1 MTKLY
6 SMLPEAVAEWER
18 RKVEAIARMPRS
30 EISKETKQEITD
42 YMDENREFYRQFFSM
57 MYNQRREFRAE
68 NGIGFIHINDFLG
81 GNLTFL
87 DRCLGAS
94 DYADIA
100 ADIRRA
106 ASSPDV
112 RTVLLEI
119 DSGGG
124 SAVGCV
130 EVGRLVSQLDSV
142 KPVVAFTSSL
152 CCSAAYAIAAGARER
167 YSIPSAMVGSIGTIM
182 TWLDYAKL
190 AEKEGITPHIVT
202 NEQADLKAAAN
213 MYRTPTDEEMAHL
226 QSLADEYGMQF
237 QSFVADRVE
246 RLDASEGF
254 RGQWVSGR
262 DAARI
267 GFIDGT
273 LEREELVS
281 VMSAS

>member
-1 MTKLY
+1 MTKIY
-6 SMLPEAVAEWER
+6 SMLPEAVATWER
-18 RKVEAIARMPRS
+18 RKIEAMAKMPRAEVS
-30 EISKETKQEITD
+30 RETKQAITD
-42 YMDENREFYRQFFSM
+42 MMDENREFYKQYFSM
-57 MYNQRREFRAE
+57 MYNQRREMRVE
-68 NGIGFIHINDFLG
+68 DGIAFIHINDYLG

-100 ADIRRA
+100 ADIRKA
-106 ASSPDV
+106 ASQSDV
-112 RTVLLEI
+112 RSVLLEV

-130 EVGRLVSQLDSV
+130 EVGKLVAELDAQ
-142 KPVVAFTSSL
+142 KPVTAFTSSL

-167 YSIPSAMVGSIGTIM
+167 WATPSAMVGSIGTIF
-182 TWLDYAKL
+182 TWMDYAKL

-213 MYRTPTDEEMAHL
+213 MFRTPTDEEMAHI

-237 QSFVADRVE
+237 QSFVAERVQ
-246 RLDASEGF
+246 RIDVSEGF

-262 DAARI
+262 DAVRV
-267 GFIDGT
+267 GFIEGT
-273 LEREELVS
+273 IEREELL
-281 VMSAS
+281 SAMRV